1 MTGELKK
8 KYLIFP
14 HLGSNTWNRLLKQ
27 YRNLKE
33 ICWNDRAIFLT
44 YLKLKWQ
51 SREKLS
57 T

>member
-1 MTGELKK
+1 MTRELRKM
-8 KYLIFP
+8 YLIFP
-14 HLGSNTWNRLLKQ
+14 HLGRNTWNRLLKQ

-33 ICWNDRAIFLT
+33 IGRNDRAIFIT
-44 YLKLKWQ
+44 YLKLKWR

>member
-1 MTGELKK
+1 MLRELKN

-14 HLGSNTWNRLLKQ
+14 HFGRNTWNRLLKQ
-27 YRNLKE
+27 YRNLNE
-33 ICWNDRAIFLT
+33 ICRNDRAIFIT

>member
-1 MTGELKK
+1 MPRELKK
-8 KYLIFP
+8 MYLIFP
-14 HLGSNTWNRLLKQ
+14 HIGRNTCNRLLKQ
-27 YRNLKE
+27 YRNLNE
-33 ICWNDRAIFLT
+33 ISRNGRAIFIT